1 MDLVGEAISAMRTGD
16 PQAARALLKPPWGL
30 RFNAAGGAGVQ
41 VILRGEAWLLPP
53 DGGEP
58 IHMSG
63 GRRRADPAPAPA
75 RHGRRPKHPAVR
87 RD

>member
-41 VILRGEAWLLPP
+41 VILRGEA
-53 DGGEP
+53 
-58 IHMSG
+58 
-63 GRRRADPAPAPA
+63 
-75 RHGRRPKHPAVR
+75 
-87 RD
+87 